1 YYICQPDSTGN
12 ALLEAL
18 VERARAGVRVRLL
31 LDAVGSAKATKR
43 FFAPLLEA
51 GGEFAWFH
59 PARFGRVWTRTWVNM
74 RTHRKIVV
82 IDGRIG
88 FTGGINITD
97 DENDRLRDDAYRDLH
112 LRIEGDAV
120 RRLQLVFVEDWMYAT
135 RSRALVAEIARNPP
149 GRRPGPVATQVLP
162 SGPDSAWESIHPGHV
177 AATPTPRRPGR
188 TPDGAAAQ
196 RQPAGDPGRALL
208 LRRPAG
214 RGREGLRVRATHAAH
229 QGAAGRRRVLADRL
243 GELRPPQFPAQLRTV
258 GAVPRRGD
266 RRGTAGTVRRRPAC

>member
-1 YYICQPDSTGN
+1 MRDEEPAFMFDILHDAWRAFTAIPHIHLYVSGIWVIYMVWLGGWIVLQKREPVATLSWLLGLAALPVIGLLVYQVFGPQKIKRHRLRRSRNRWPREVEALAGADSEAAELARLGAASTGLPPSTAQSVQLLVDGAAKYASLLEAIAGAREHIHLEYYICQPDSTGN

-97 DENDRLRDDAYRDLH
+97 DENDSLSDAAYRDLH

-120 RRLQLVFVEDWMYAT
+120 RL
-135 RSRALVAEIARNPP
+135 
-149 GRRPGPVATQVLP
+149 
-162 SGPDSAWESIHPGHV
+162 
-177 AATPTPRRPGR
+177 
-188 TPDGAAAQ
+188 
-196 RQPAGDPGRALL
+196 
-208 LRRPAG
+208 
-214 RGREGLRVRATHAAH
+214 
-229 QGAAGRRRVLADRL
+229 
-243 GELRPPQFPAQLRTV
+243 
-258 GAVPRRGD
+258 
-266 RRGTAGTVRRRPAC
+266 